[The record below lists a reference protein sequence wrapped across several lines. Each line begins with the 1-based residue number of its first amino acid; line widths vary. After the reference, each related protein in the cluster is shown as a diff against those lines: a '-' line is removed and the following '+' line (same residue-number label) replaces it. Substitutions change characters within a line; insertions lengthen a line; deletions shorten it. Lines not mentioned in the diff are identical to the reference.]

1 MNIKRLLIID
11 RCLRD
16 RSRQWSLDDLIEACS
31 STEKNSR
38 RSVQADLELMRS
50 AERGYS
56 APIVVVDKKYYNTL
70 SIEGKQRYIEIY
82 FYSEIALNIYVPNLM
97 QKGAYA
103 EFPVIIKNIG
113 TLPAKLQSINQYSI
127 GNTLIHVNYKGIS
140 VLDEVLYPNEER
152 TFYVNVSLLRDV
164 NVPNVKFDFQIN
176 FNYIQAK

>member
-1 MNIKRLLIID
+1 MRKQRL
-11 RCLRD
+11 
-16 RSRQWSLDDLIEACS
+16 
-31 STEKNSR
+31 
-38 RSVQADLELMRS
+38 
-50 AERGYS
+50 
-56 APIVVVDKKYYNTL
+56 IVVLIVLFLLTIATGYVIFRTNVDVEV
-70 SIEGKQRYIEIY
+70 EGKTAAAKNLEVV
-82 FYSEIALNIYVPNLM
+82 FKSVGTPTEVYSTDASAVISENRKVLNIYVPNFM